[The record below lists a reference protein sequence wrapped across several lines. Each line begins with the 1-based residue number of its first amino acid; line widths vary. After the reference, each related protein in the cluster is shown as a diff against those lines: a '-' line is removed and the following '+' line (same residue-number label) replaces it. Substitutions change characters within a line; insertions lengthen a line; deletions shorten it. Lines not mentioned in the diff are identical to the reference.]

1 MRVLLTCDDGFY
13 AAGIRVLK
21 DIVSGSWSSTE
32 VWIAAP
38 SRDCSASGGA
48 VSIRNPVGVRV
59 VSEQEIEVDGTPV
72 DSVLM
77 GLRRMKNL
85 GVAPDLV
92 LSGINHGTNVGR
104 YMWSSGTIAAASAA
118 SSFGLP
124 AIAISQEYPSGDS
137 SEDMVVVWQ
146 NSRESVAGLVEQLLG
161 SPQWDKKHALS
172 VNVPCSA
179 VQGVK
184 FGAQGKHRAEKVPV
198 AELSEFA
205 TEEGGSYVISKMY
218 RSPRLSDN
226 EMATDDERLLQKGYI
241 VVTPIT
247 RDLTCYDTLDQLLG
261 SK

>member
-1 MRVLLTCDDGFY
+1 MRVLLTCDDGFH

-21 DIVSGSWSSTE
+21 DIVSGAWSSAE

-38 SRDCSASGGA
+38 LRDCSASGGA
-48 VSIRNPVGVRV
+48 VSVRNPVKVRV
-59 VSEQEIEVDGTPV
+59 ASEQEIEVDGTPV

-77 GLRRMKNL
+77 GLYRMKNL
-85 GVAPDLV
+85 GVTPDLV

-118 SSFGLP
+118 SSFGIP

-146 NSRESVAGLVEQLLG
+146 NSRESVAGLVEQLLD
-161 SPQWDKKHALS
+161 SPQWDRKRALS
-172 VNVPCSA
+172 INIPCST
-179 VQGVK
+179 VQGVR
-184 FGAQGKHRAEKVPV
+184 FGAQGKCPIKDVPV

-205 TEEGGSYVISKMY
+205 TEKEDSYVVSKMY
-218 RSPRLSDN
+218 KSTKLSDN
-226 EMATDDERLLQKGYI
+226 ETATDDEQLLQDGFI

-261 SK
+261 PK